1 MRPPTRPPRSTPS
14 LAPLCPAWQVGE
26 SVRTYA
32 AMVWSLDHAFGKAV
46 EALRHA
52 HMLPHSLIAFMSDNG
67 GGIPVVS
74 DARTDVLSNYPLAGG
89 KHTNLEGGVRVAAL
103 VSGGWLPAVCTAAA
117 IL

>member
-1 MRPPTRPPRSTPS
+1 MLATLDGCVMRVLDTLRARAGAWERS
-14 LAPLCPAWQVGE
+14 LV
-26 SVRTYA
+26 
-32 AMVWSLDHAFGKAV
+32 
-46 EALRHA
+46 
-52 HMLPHSLIAFMSDNG
+52 IFMSDNG